1 MILARRHL
9 ISSLAALPL
18 LPAAAR
24 AQTWPTRTV
33 RFLVGF
39 AAGGTIDVAGRLLA
53 EKLAPV
59 WSQTVVVENRAG
71 AGGTIAGLAVARA
84 DPDGHTLLVSAA
96 AEVVVAP
103 YTQAALAYDPQKDL
117 TPISLIARNPFV
129 LVVPASVPVRTLQ
142 ELIDLSKRQPLAYAS
157 SGVGTTTHFVTESFK
172 LRTGTDIEH
181 VPYRGTAQL
190 QADLLAGRVQM
201 AFDAVSAM
209 LPHIQAGRVRAIG
222 VASPSRSP
230 QAPQIP
236 TLSEVGLEGFV
247 GGGWVGFLGPAG
259 MPGPVVAKLETD
271 VRAAMQDG
279 VGAQLAARGFDP
291 VGSSAVEFRTFI
303 AEEIIRWG
311 EVAQKAGIRPG

>member
-103 YTQAALAYDPQKDL
+103 YTQAALAYDPQKDRI
-117 TPISLIARNPFV
+117 P
-129 LVVPASVPVRTLQ
+129 PA
-142 ELIDLSKRQPLAYAS
+142 
-157 SGVGTTTHFVTESFK
+157 
-172 LRTGTDIEH
+172 
-181 VPYRGTAQL
+181 
-190 QADLLAGRVQM
+190 
-201 AFDAVSAM
+201 
-209 LPHIQAGRVRAIG
+209 
-222 VASPSRSP
+222 
-230 QAPQIP
+230 
-236 TLSEVGLEGFV
+236 
-247 GGGWVGFLGPAG
+247 
-259 MPGPVVAKLETD
+259 
-271 VRAAMQDG
+271 
-279 VGAQLAARGFDP
+279 
-291 VGSSAVEFRTFI
+291 
-303 AEEIIRWG
+303 
-311 EVAQKAGIRPG
+311 